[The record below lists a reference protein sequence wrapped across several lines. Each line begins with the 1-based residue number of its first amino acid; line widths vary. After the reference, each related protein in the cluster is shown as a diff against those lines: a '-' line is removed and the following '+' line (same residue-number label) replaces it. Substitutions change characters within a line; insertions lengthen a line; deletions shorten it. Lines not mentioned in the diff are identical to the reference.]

1 MQPAE
6 CYRFLNFHIIR
17 LCHMLFYG
25 LDKNWVT
32 NIFTS
37 KRDFL
42 KIFHFFLNL
51 GYQINDLNGANSTGF
66 MIAQMTS
73 KNGIRMSAARAY
85 IRPVQKRPNLHI
97 LLNTTVA
104 RVLVHP
110 QTKSTHGVE
119 IIDEFGHPMKI
130 FTKKE
135 VIVSGGAVNSPQI
148 LLLSGIGPKEDLT
161 KVRCSLALCLS

>member
-1 MQPAE
+1 MIFV
-6 CYRFLNFHIIR
+6 FLMT
-17 LCHMLFYG
+17 C
-25 LDKNWVT
+25 
-32 NIFTS
+32 S
-37 KRDFL
+37 
-42 KIFHFFLNL
+42 L

-85 IRPVQKRPNLHI
+85 IRPVQKRPNLHV

-104 RVLVHP
+104 RVLLHP
-110 QTKSTHGVE
+110 KTKGTHGVE

-135 VIVSGGAVNSPQI
+135 VIVSGGTVNSPQI
-148 LLLSGIGPKEDLT
+148 LLLSGIGPKEDLM
-161 KVRCSLALCLS
+161 KVKLI